1 MFLFPL
7 IYISSF
13 LLSIREFLRGNK
25 ESILLFLIFG
35 LSIYTSAT
43 SVANKLGFKESVL
56 ILQLFKEIGIISL
69 LSWIL
74 YNYNGRLR
82 LHLID
87 YALISFFAYTLL
99 YALLPIGNLNVI
111 NRIISLKSSSFF
123 VLVYFTGRLLNP
135 KEIFLSKYFLYLMI
149 LAIAAAIVVL
159 FEVFTNQHLQTFTG
173 YTEFNSY
180 FYNIKPSGHYGLSWT
195 FESEGGFKRFASF
208 FSNPLEH
215 AAATLIS
222 LAILAAFYTNEQYRL
237 KLDTFGVVTLVA
249 TLISIIYAVSR
260 SSFVSYFIL
269 IYAYGWITR
278 QKYINKIIHLGILVI
293 LVYVL
298 YLLIP
303 NGNDDYVG
311 VQEIIVRTL
320 NFTNTSSVA
329 HLFEWIQGLNAII
342 ESPLG
347 LGIGTS
353 GRVAGS
359 LGENIGGE
367 NQFIVIGVQFGI
379 IALFLYLLIY
389 VSILKTSWQW
399 YYRLEG
405 KEKKV
410 CLALLLIKIAFL
422 IPSFTS
428 ELENSVYI
436 SYLTWFMTGIFVNM
450 VSLKNFEKKD
460 A

>member
-13 LLSIREFLRGNK
+13 FLSIREFLRGNK

-43 SVANKLGFKESVL
+43 SVAFKLGFKES
-56 ILQLFKEIGIISL
+56 IPFLQLFKEFSIISL
-69 LSWIL
+69 LSWVL
-74 YNYNGRLR
+74 YHYNDRLR

-87 YALISFFAYTLL
+87 YAMIGFFAYTLL
-99 YALLPIGNLNVI
+99 YALLPFGDLDAI
-111 NRIISLKSSSFF
+111 NRIIALKSSSFF

-135 KEIFLSKYFLYLMI
+135 KEIFLSKYFLYLML
-149 LAIAAAIVVL
+149 LAVAAAIVVL
-159 FEVFTNQHLQTFTG
+159 FEVFTNQHLQTRTG

-180 FYNIKPSGHYGLSWT
+180 FFNIEPSGHYDLSWT

-222 LAILAAFYTNEQYRL
+222 LAVLAAFYTDDHYRF
-237 KLDTFGVVTLVA
+237 KLDKFGMVALAA

-269 IYAYGWITR
+269 IYAYGWITKK
-278 QKYINKIIHLGILVI
+278 KYITKIAHLGILGAF
-293 LVYVL
+293 LYVL

-303 NGNDDYVG
+303 KGNDDYVG

-329 HLFEWIQGLNAII
+329 HLIEWIQGLNAMIQ
-342 ESPLG
+342 SPLG

-359 LGENIGGE
+359 LGENVGGE
-367 NQFIVIGVQFGI
+367 NQFIVVGVQFGV
-379 IALFLYLLIY
+379 IALSLYLFIY
-389 VSILKTSWQW
+389 ATILKTSWQW

-405 KEKKV
+405 KEKKM

-450 VSLKNFEKKD
+450 VSLKSLKEKD

>member
-222 LAILAAFYTNEQYRL
+222 LAILAAFYTNEHYRL

-450 VSLKNFEKKD
+450 VSLRGLKGKD

>member
-43 SVANKLGFKESVL
+43 SVANILGFKESVL

-278 QKYINKIIHLGILVI
+278 QKYITKIIHLGILVI
-293 LVYVL
+293 LGYVL

-329 HLFEWIQGLNAII
+329 HLFEWIQGLNAMVQ
-342 ESPLG
+342 SPLG

-367 NQFIVIGVQFGI
+367 NQFIVVGVQFGI
-379 IALFLYLLIY
+379 IALFIYLLIY
-389 VSILKTSWQW
+389 ASILKTCLQW

-405 KEKKV
+405 NEKKM
-410 CLALLLIKIAFL
+410 CLALFLIKIAFL

>member
-173 YTEFNSY
+173 YTEFNTY

-222 LAILAAFYTNEQYRL
+222 LAILAAFYTNEHYRL

-329 HLFEWIQGLNAII
+329 HLFEWIQGLNAMLQ
-342 ESPLG
+342 SPLG

-359 LGENIGGE
+359 LGENVGGE

-379 IALFLYLLIY
+379 IALFIYLLIY
-389 VSILKTSWQW
+389 ASILKTCWQW

-405 KEKKV
+405 NEKKM
-410 CLALLLIKIAFL
+410 CLALFLIKIAFL
-422 IPSFTS
+422 MPSFTS

-450 VSLKNFEKKD
+450 VSLKNFKKND